1 MYTNDINERLKQQS
15 ACFIDCCM
23 SGMQAI
29 ENGEFEKSDQFY
41 KDAQNS
47 LNALRN
53 IGEESK
59 SIAVQSLI
67 DNINKSHGEF
77 LRSRI

>member
-1 MYTNDINERLKQQS
+1 MDIIERLEKQSQ
-15 ACFIDCCM
+15 CFIDCCKL
-23 SGMQAI
+23 GMKAI
-29 ENGEFEKSDQFY
+29 EKGEFEKSDQFY
-41 KDAQNS
+41 LDAQKS

-59 SIAVQSLI
+59 SRAVKALLN
-67 DNINKSHGEF
+67 NISKSHGEV